1 MKRRLT
7 ILELTAL
14 AVVVLISVVLTA
26 PSPTHAE
33 GATQISGIGFFA
45 GGNECTDDPEG
56 EGSDFALK
64 MKGDLEGCHYVF
76 VETSE
81 CSPSGTYRETGTEI
95 FVGEYNGMDGTF
107 GTTYLFT
114 AKLGECPDLA
124 TEIWGRCQHPIVA
137 GSGTGFFEG
146 VTGRFDIKDDVA
158 AASFPYKGHLR
169 W

>member
-1 MKRRLT
+1 MKRRLR
-7 ILELTAL
+7 ILALTAL
-14 AVVVLISVVLTA
+14 AVVALISVVFSVT
-26 PSPTHAE
+26 SPALAG

-45 GGNECTDDPEG
+45 GDGVCIDPESN
-56 EGSDFALK
+56 GSDFALT
-64 MKGDLEGCHYVF
+64 MTGDLEGCLYVF
-76 VETSE
+76 GATFE